1 MTSPKRSA
9 LLPDAPTIA
18 EAGVAGYAAV
28 PWYVISLG
36 ADAPT
41 DVVVKL
47 NRAINAVLVRP
58 ELAQRWSDLGVT
70 PLGGSPQDA
79 ETRNA
84 EETRRWSEVIRS
96 ARIKAQ

>member
-1 MTSPKRSA
+1 
-9 LLPDAPTIA
+9 
-18 EAGVAGYAAV
+18 
-28 PWYVISLG
+28 
-36 ADAPT
+36 
-41 DVVVKL
+41 L
-47 NRAINAVLVRP
+47 NKAINAVLVRP

-79 ETRNA
+79 EKRNA